1 MPPCPHFDVKIIQRS
16 KRQSAVASAAYQ
28 SGERLFSEYDQK
40 QKYYSHKSEIVH
52 TEIMLPPH
60 APPEYADRNTLWNA
74 AEAIEKQW
82 NSQLAR
88 RFVLAIPRELPPEQY
103 ADLIRDYCREFFV
116 SKGMIADFAIHQPD
130 KEDGGIPNPHF
141 HVLCPIRPIEPDGK
155 WGCKQRRRYRLD
167 EDGNRI
173 MGEDG
178 KPLFDAVPTT
188 DWGSPETLEHW
199 REAWAAM
206 VNAKFE
212 EKGLTC
218 RIDHRSYER
227 QGLDLL
233 PTVHEG
239 VAVRQMEAKGIPT
252 DKGDL
257 NRWIKKANNILRDI
271 RKKIAGLTDWIK
283 AIKEELSKP
292 QAPTL
297 AALLTDYYE
306 GRNAGAWSRNARI
319 GNLKGFAEAINFL
332 TERGIATLEDLETH
346 IAAQSERTEAINTSM
361 KAKRDR
367 LNELKELLRL
377 VDLYRDTKPVYDEL
391 QGIKWKGKREK
402 FEREHENELRTF
414 HMARRKLDKH
424 RSPAGKIPVH
434 AWEQEQAR
442 LHQEYTA
449 EYEQYKP
456 IQDDLRRLQQVKRN
470 ADAAIHQQEQTQ
482 QKRREVER

>member
-1 MPPCPHFDVKIIQRS
+1 MALFHLHVTQVKRS
-16 KRQSAVASAAYQ
+16 AGQSVVTSAAYRA
-28 SGERLFSEYDQK
+28 GEKLYSEYYGEVSD
-40 QKYYSHKSEIVH
+40 YTHKGGVVCTDIL
-52 TEIMLPPH
+52 LPPQ
-60 APPEYADRNTLWNA
+60 APAEYHDRATLWNA
-74 AEAIEKQW
+74 VEKAERGKKA
-82 NSQLAR
+82 QLAYS
-88 RFVLAIPRELPPEQY
+88 FDIALQNEFSLEENIALARQ
-103 ADLIRDYCREFFV
+103 FV
-116 SKGMIADFAIHQPD
+116 SEQLVGRGMIADFAIHQPD

-141 HVLCPIRPIEPDGK
+141 HVLCPIRPIEESGK
-155 WGCKQRRRYRLD
+155 WGFKQRRVYRLD

-239 VAVRQMEAKGIPT
+239 VAVRQMEAKGITT

-257 NRWIKKANNILRDI
+257 NRWIRKANNILRDI

-283 AIKEELSKP
+283 AVKEELSKP

-306 GRNAGAWSRNARI
+306 GRNAGAWSHNARI
-319 GNLKGFAEAINFL
+319 GNLKDFSVAVNFL
-332 TERGIATLEDLETH
+332 TERGIVTLEDLEAY
-346 IAAQSERTEAINTSM
+346 IAVQSERTEAINTSM

-367 LNELKELLRL
+367 LNELKKLLRL
-377 VDLYRDTKPVYDEL
+377 VDLYRDTKPIYDEWK
-391 QGIKWKGKREK
+391 GIKWKGKREN
-402 FEREHENELRTF
+402 FEREHEGELRTF
-414 HMARRKLDKH
+414 HMTRRKLDKY
-424 RSPAGKIPVH
+424 RSPDGKIPAH

-442 LHQEYTA
+442 LRQEYQT

-470 ADAAIHQQEQTQ
+470 ADVAIRRQEQTQ

>member
-1 MPPCPHFDVKIIQRS
+1 MEQRAHFYTWSATMYRALCEATARTSESPGRLRRS
-16 KRQSAVASAAYQ
+16 
-28 SGERLFSEYDQK
+28 
-40 QKYYSHKSEIVH
+40 
-52 TEIMLPPH
+52 
-60 APPEYADRNTLWNA
+60 APYKGLRPL
-74 AEAIEKQW
+74 
-82 NSQLAR
+82 R
-88 RFVLAIPRELPPEQY
+88 RF
-103 ADLIRDYCREFFV
+103 
-116 SKGMIADFAIHQPD
+116 
-130 KEDGGIPNPHF
+130 
-141 HVLCPIRPIEPDGK
+141 
-155 WGCKQRRRYRLD
+155 
-167 EDGNRI
+167 
-173 MGEDG
+173 
-178 KPLFDAVPTT
+178 
-188 DWGSPETLEHW
+188 
-199 REAWAAM
+199 AA
-206 VNAKFE
+206 
-212 EKGLTC
+212 
-218 RIDHRSYER
+218 
-227 QGLDLL
+227 
-233 PTVHEG
+233 
-239 VAVRQMEAKGIPT
+239 IPT

>member
-1 MPPCPHFDVKIIQRS
+1 MPGGR
-16 KRQSAVASAAYQ
+16 
-28 SGERLFSEYDQK
+28 G
-40 QKYYSHKSEIVH
+40 
-52 TEIMLPPH
+52 
-60 APPEYADRNTLWNA
+60 
-74 AEAIEKQW
+74 
-82 NSQLAR
+82 
-88 RFVLAIPRELPPEQY
+88 
-103 ADLIRDYCREFFV
+103 FFP
-116 SKGMIADFAIHQPD
+116 AD

-141 HVLCPIRPIEPDGK
+141 HVLCPIRPIEESGK
-155 WGCKQRRRYRLD
+155 WGFKQRRVYRLD

-188 DWGSPETLEHW
+188 DWGSSETLEQW

-239 VAVRQMEAKGIPT
+239 VAVRQMESKGITT

-257 NRWIKKANNILRDI
+257 NRWIRKANNILRDI

-283 AIKEELSKP
+283 AIKEELSQP

-319 GNLKGFAEAINFL
+319 GNLKDFAEAVNFL
-332 TERGIATLEDLETH
+332 TEKGIVTLEDLEAH
-346 IAAQSERTEAINTSM
+346 IAAQGERAEAINTSM

-367 LNELKELLRL
+367 LNELKELLHL
-377 VDLYRDTKPVYDEL
+377 VDLYRDTKLIYDEL
-391 QGIKWKGKREK
+391 QGIKWKGKREN
-402 FEREHENELRTF
+402 FEREHEGELRTF

-424 RSPAGKIPVH
+424 RSITVCTTSRNISFIAVMISAV
-434 AWEQEQAR
+434 
-442 LHQEYTA
+442 L
-449 EYEQYKP
+449 
-456 IQDDLRRLQQVKRN
+456 VKCWLWTYSFKE
-470 ADAAIHQQEQTQ
+470 ALF
-482 QKRREVER
+482 

>member
-1 MPPCPHFDVKIIQRS
+1 MALFHLHVTQVKRS
-16 KRQSAVASAAYQ
+16 AGQSVVTSAAYRA
-28 SGERLFSEYDQK
+28 GEKLYSEYYGEVSD
-40 QKYYSHKSEIVH
+40 YTHKGGVVCTDIL
-52 TEIMLPPH
+52 LPPQ
-60 APPEYADRNTLWNA
+60 APAEYHDRATLWNA
-74 AEAIEKQW
+74 AEKAERGKKA
-82 NSQLAR
+82 QLAYS
-88 RFVLAIPRELPPEQY
+88 FDIALQNEFSLEENIALARQ
-103 ADLIRDYCREFFV
+103 FV
-116 SKGMIADFAIHQPD
+116 SEQLVGRGMIADFAIHQPD
-130 KEDGGIPNPHF
+130 KEDGGIPNSHF
-141 HVLCPIRPIEPDGK
+141 HVLCPIRPIEESGK

-178 KPLFDAVPTT
+178 KALFDAVPTT
-188 DWGSPETLEHW
+188 DWGSPETLEQW

-233 PTVHEG
+233 PTIHEG
-239 VAVRQMEAKGIPT
+239 VAVRQMEAKGITT

-257 NRWIKKANNILRDI
+257 NRCIKKANNILRDI

-283 AIKEELSKP
+283 AIKEELSQP

-297 AALLTDYYE
+297 AALLTDYYA

-319 GNLKGFAEAINFL
+319 GNLKDFAAAVSFL
-332 TERGIATLEDLETH
+332 TEKGIVTLEDLEAH
-346 IAAQSERTEAINTSM
+346 IAVQGERAEAINTSM
-361 KAKRDR
+361 KAKHER

-377 VDLYRDTKPVYDEL
+377 VDLYRDTKPIYDEWK
-391 QGIKWKGKREK
+391 GIKWKGKRED
-402 FEREHENELRTF
+402 FERAHEGELRTF

-424 RSPAGKIPVH
+424 RSSAGKIPAH

-442 LHQEYTA
+442 LKQEYTA

-456 IQDDLRRLQQVKRN
+456 IQNDLRRLQQVKRN
-470 ADAAIHQQEQTQ
+470 ANVAIRQQEQTR

>member
-1 MPPCPHFDVKIIQRS
+1 M
-16 KRQSAVASAAYQ
+16 
-28 SGERLFSEYDQK
+28 
-40 QKYYSHKSEIVH
+40 
-52 TEIMLPPH
+52 
-60 APPEYADRNTLWNA
+60 
-74 AEAIEKQW
+74 
-82 NSQLAR
+82 
-88 RFVLAIPRELPPEQY
+88 
-103 ADLIRDYCREFFV
+103 
-116 SKGMIADFAIHQPD
+116 
-130 KEDGGIPNPHF
+130 
-141 HVLCPIRPIEPDGK
+141 
-155 WGCKQRRRYRLD
+155 
-167 EDGNRI
+167 
-173 MGEDG
+173 
-178 KPLFDAVPTT
+178 
-188 DWGSPETLEHW
+188 
-199 REAWAAM
+199 
-206 VNAKFE
+206 
-212 EKGLTC
+212 
-218 RIDHRSYER
+218 
-227 QGLDLL
+227 
-233 PTVHEG
+233 
-239 VAVRQMEAKGIPT
+239 
-252 DKGDL
+252 
-257 NRWIKKANNILRDI
+257 
-271 RKKIAGLTDWIK
+271 
-283 AIKEELSKP
+283 SKP

-332 TERGIATLEDLETH
+332 TERDIATLEDLETH